1 MEPMQTIPGW
11 DIRCLQIS
19 AGRPEGDSMD
29 LYLDD
34 LQILYEDFRNVTTHC
49 IGSAPPGSITIG
61 VARHMAG
68 EGRLDGLPWGAGFS
82 AFDSRRELNSIV
94 PPVQL
99 LSVVLSRKRLC
110 EYLQETER
118 LDLEHGLM
126 QGTLVV
132 SDPSLADR
140 MSGPLLGML
149 AASFNPMVDIHAKHP
164 RRAIRHGVLELLA
177 PILADHFTARQP
189 KRQELCHLDVVRRA
203 RDYAHAQIS
212 CPLQVIDLCRA
223 VRVSRRTLQ
232 TSFQEVLGIGPLE
245 YLRAMRLNGARRML
259 LRGDQGMRVR
269 DVVEAWGFWH
279 LSRFSQNYRQ
289 MFGELPSQTL
299 SGRRSRGS

>member
-1 MEPMQTIPGW
+1 MEPMQAIPGW

-34 LQILYEDFRNVTTHC
+34 LQVLHEDFRNVTTNC
-49 IGSAPPGSITIG
+49 VGNAPHASITFG
-61 VARHMAG
+61 VARHMNG

-82 AFDSRRELNSIV
+82 VFDSRRELNSIV
-94 PPVQL
+94 PPVHL
-99 LSVVLSRKRLC
+99 LSVVLSRERLC

-118 LDLEHGLM
+118 LDLERGLM
-126 QGTLVV
+126 QGALVV
-132 SDPSLADR
+132 NDASLADR
-140 MSGPLLGML
+140 MFGPLLKLL
-149 AASFNPMVDIHAKHP
+149 AAGFNPMVDINAKHL

-177 PILADHFTARQP
+177 PILADHFSARQP
-189 KRQELCHLDVVRRA
+189 KRQELGHLDVVRRA

-232 TSFQEVLGIGPLE
+232 TSFQEVLGISPLV

-259 LRGDQGMRVR
+259 LRGDQGMKVR

-299 SGRRSRGS
+299 LGRRG